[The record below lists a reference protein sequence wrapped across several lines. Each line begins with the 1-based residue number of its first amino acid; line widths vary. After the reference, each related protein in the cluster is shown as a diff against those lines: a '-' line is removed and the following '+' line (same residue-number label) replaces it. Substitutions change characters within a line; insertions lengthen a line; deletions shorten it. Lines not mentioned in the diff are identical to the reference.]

1 MVGFLRYLLGAGLD
15 QGDAARW
22 QMLSLYM
29 FDDVALPSLMA
40 ALTIMAT
47 RRCAGEGR
55 WDARALAMH
64 LAAGVIYVGLF
75 ELASLGWYLL
85 VAASPA
91 ERQSADFALYGQ
103 FVAVSLTT
111 DLVNYVIAVA
121 WWFVFVAGR
130 DQRRAQARSDR
141 WTARLAASELRQLRN
156 QLQPHFL
163 ANSLNAVLAFV
174 RTDAAIADE
183 MLARL
188 GRYLDQLGRAN
199 STDLA
204 TLGEE
209 LSLAREYL
217 AIHHRRFGARLVSS
231 VESDERCDAV
241 RVPSLLLQPLVEN
254 AVVHG
259 VESHVGPAFVRLRC
273 RLHEGRLHIE
283 IENSVG
289 GHAESDESAL
299 PEPSRGVGLSN
310 ARERIRWFYGP
321 RSSLQLERRM
331 RSVLVTIN
339 IPARFSPPSSNAS
352 LPG

>member
-1 MVGFLRYLLGAGLD
+1 MVGFLRYLSGAGRD
-15 QGDAARW
+15 QSDALRW
-22 QMLSLYM
+22 QALSHYA
-29 FDDVALPSLMA
+29 FDDVALPSLLA
-40 ALTIMAT
+40 ALTIIVT
-47 RRCAGEGR
+47 RRIAREGR
-55 WDARALAMH
+55 WESRTVAMH
-64 LAAGVIYVGLF
+64 VAAGVVYVGLY

-85 VAASPA
+85 VVASPA
-91 ERQSADFALYGQ
+91 ERQSADLALYGQ

-111 DLVNYVIAVA
+111 DLVNYAIAVV

-141 WTARLAASELRQLRN
+141 WTARLATSELRQLRN
-156 QLQPHFL
+156 QLPPHFL

-199 STDLA
+199 STDSS

-217 AIHHRRFGARLVSS
+217 AIHHRRFGERLASS

-241 RVPSLLLQPLVEN
+241 SVPSLLLQPLVEN

-259 VESHVGPAFVRLRC
+259 VESHVGPAFVRVRC

-289 GHAESDESAL
+289 GRTESDESAL

-321 RSSLQLERRM
+321 RSSLQLECRE
-331 RSVLVTIN
+331 RSVLVTID
-339 IPARFSPPSSNAS
+339 IPARFPPPPSYAS